1 MLEKYEWILERY
13 EELSQMIVQP
23 EVLQDP
29 QRYQKALQER
39 SGLQEKVDAY
49 HAYRKLCDQ
58 IQDARAMLDDP
69 DLAGIAREELQ
80 ELTQKKEEAEK
91 PAEDTKPGET
101 VTLVKYH
108 DTGDVDLRRH
118 LLGMGFVRGAQ
129 IRVKQVASLGD
140 PIEMSVKGYDICL
153 RKEEA
158 KNIEVE

>member
-1 MLEKYEWILERY
+1 MKIL
-13 EELSQMIVQP
+13 SDV
-23 EVLQDP
+23 
-29 QRYQKALQER
+29 
-39 SGLQEKVDAY
+39 
-49 HAYRKLCDQ
+49 
-58 IQDARAMLDDP
+58 
-69 DLAGIAREELQ
+69 
-80 ELTQKKEEAEK
+80 
-91 PAEDTKPGET
+91 KPGET

-140 PIEMSVKGYDICL
+140 PIEMTIKGYDVCL